1 VGRRFDPDRAHKIE
15 MTGNK
20 AFPNPILSLRQI
32 FSFNAPQHLLP
43 FGVLLSRGVKTLA
56 HRKREIKVSLRKK
69 AQAPATVA
77 AWSVSDLSALYTQ
90 NRSSLIAQARRI
102 LRSDADA
109 AEVVQDAF
117 LKFILAAP
125 ELDTADRA
133 MAYLRTTVNNL
144 CLNVI
149 RATGSRPNLVAID
162 SDATQERLSE
172 IAAENH
178 IPMDATLAAAE
189 DASIIREAL
198 SRLSKTQRTALV
210 MWEVEGRTTKEIATA
225 IGTSEKNVRHVVQ
238 RARAS
243 FIRVLTE
250 WVVDEKT
257 GATALDSISGTY
269 KKAAELAKKSSKVAL
284 SLLIVMVAFLGF
296 NSVTGSEF
304 NNGSLVSTFTQEA
317 PASVQSSPSSLP
329 DTNIDLSNQ
338 KFIEDNS
345 AINFRTSKSLFAGL
359 SKDGLPTGFTVSDT
373 TGNVGSLFV
382 SSQSTITNP
391 DGYVLV
397 SYAQSLGESTLN
409 ALFSQTI
416 TVDGAGTSYFA
427 SPSVTVAGSW
437 FPLTQTGSASAIT
450 RLSNGN
456 YLLTATIYIDSTVDS
471 ALFVAATGGLDV
483 DAIPNEIT
491 TRIILNS
498 SKSSILAQAINIG
511 AKGVK

>member
-1 VGRRFDPDRAHKIE
+1 MP
-15 MTGNK
+15 
-20 AFPNPILSLRQI
+20 
-32 FSFNAPQHLLP
+32 P
-43 FGVLLSRGVKTLA
+43 FGVLLSRGQDVVSLKA
-56 HRKREIKVSLRKK
+56 GNQVSLRDK
-69 AQAPATVA
+69 AQAPASVA
-77 AWSVSDLSALYTQ
+77 AWSVSDLSALYAE

-133 MAYLRTTVNNL
+133 LAYLRTSVNNL

-149 RATGSRPNLVAID
+149 RATGSRPNLVAIYTD
-162 SDATQERLSE
+162 TTQERLSE
-172 IAAENH
+172 IAIENH

-198 SRLSKTQRTALV
+198 SRLSPSQRTALV
-210 MWEVEGRTTKEIATA
+210 MWEVEGRTTKEIAA
-225 IGTSEKNVRHVVQ
+225 VIGTSERNVRHVVQ

-243 FIRVLTE
+243 FVRVLAE

-257 GATALDSISGTY
+257 GATALDALSGTY

-284 SLLIVMVAFLGF
+284 SLLIVLVAFLGF

-304 NNGSLVSTFTQEA
+304 NTPIIIATAKQEVPSTVNSEA
-317 PASVQSSPSSLP
+317 NSNSSQSSTEENPSA
-329 DTNIDLSNQ
+329 Q
-338 KFIEDNS
+338 KLIQDNS
-345 AINFRTSKSLFAGL
+345 TLNFRASKSLFAGL
-359 SKDGLPTGFTVSDT
+359 SKDGLPTGFTVSDSA
-373 TGNVGSLFV
+373 GDVGSLFV
-382 SSQSTITNP
+382 SSQATIINP

-397 SYAQSLGESTLN
+397 SYAQSQGDLTIN
-409 ALFSQTI
+409 ALISQTI
-416 TVDGAGTSYFA
+416 TVDGSGTSYFA
-427 SPSVTVAGSW
+427 SPSVTIAGSW
-437 FPLTQTGSASAIT
+437 FPLTQSGAASTIT

-456 YLLTATIYIDSTVDS
+456 YLLVSTVYIDSTVDS
-471 ALFVAATGGLDV
+471 ALFVASQGGLNV

-491 TRIILNS
+491 TRIILDAR
-498 SKSSILAQAINIG
+498 KSSILAQAINIG

>member
-1 VGRRFDPDRAHKIE
+1 
-15 MTGNK
+15 M
-20 AFPNPILSLRQI
+20 
-32 FSFNAPQHLLP
+32 
-43 FGVLLSRGVKTLA
+43 
-56 HRKREIKVSLRKK
+56 SLRKK

-90 NRSSLIAQARRI
+90 NRSSLISQARRI

-149 RATGSRPNLVAID
+149 RATGSRPNLVALD
-162 SDATQERLSE
+162 SDTSQERLAE
-172 IAAENH
+172 IATENH

-198 SRLSKTQRTALV
+198 SRLSETQRTALV
-210 MWEVEGRTTKEIATA
+210 MWEVEGRTTKEIANA

-257 GATALDSISGTY
+257 GSTALDVLSGTY

-304 NNGSLVSTFTQEA
+304 NTPTITATSKQEVPSTVSSET
-317 PASVQSSPSSLP
+317 SNDSSQTEPEK
-329 DTNIDLSNQ
+329 NLSEQ
-338 KFIEDNS
+338 KLFQDNS
-345 AINFRTSKSLFAGL
+345 DINFRASKSLFAGL
-359 SKDGLPTGFTVSDT
+359 SKDGLPIGFTISDSA
-373 TGNVGSLFV
+373 GELGSIGL
-382 SSQSTITNP
+382 STQSTITNP

-397 SYAQSLGESTLN
+397 SYLQSYGDNVINLLM
-409 ALFSQTI
+409 SQSV
-416 TVDGAGTSYFA
+416 TVDGSGTSYYA
-427 SPSVTVAGSW
+427 SPSITVAGSW
-437 FPLTQTGSASAIT
+437 FPLTQTNTSSVIT
-450 RLSNGN
+450 RLANGN
-456 YLLTATIYIDSTVDS
+456 YLLTATLYIDTTID
-471 ALFVAATGGLDV
+471 LPMFVPVSGGLDV
-483 DAIPNEIT
+483 DSIPNQIT

-498 SKSSILAQAINIG
+498 SKSSVLAQAINIG
-511 AKGVK
+511 AKGIK

>member
-1 VGRRFDPDRAHKIE
+1 
-15 MTGNK
+15 M
-20 AFPNPILSLRQI
+20 
-32 FSFNAPQHLLP
+32 
-43 FGVLLSRGVKTLA
+43 
-56 HRKREIKVSLRKK
+56 SLRKK

-90 NRSSLIAQARRI
+90 NRSSLISQARRI

-133 MAYLRTTVNNL
+133 MAYVRTTVNNL

-149 RATGSRPNLVAID
+149 RATGARPNLVALD
-162 SDATQERLSE
+162 SDTSQERLSE

-198 SRLSKTQRTALV
+198 SRLSETQRTALV
-210 MWEVEGRTTKEIATA
+210 MWEVEGRTTKEIAQA

-238 RARAS
+238 RARTS
-243 FIRVLTE
+243 FIRVLNE

-257 GATALDSISGTY
+257 GSTALDTLSGTY

-304 NNGSLVSTFTQEA
+304 NTPTITATTKQELPSTVNSETIDNSPQSLTEE
-317 PASVQSSPSSLP
+317 
-329 DTNIDLSNQ
+329 ILSAQ
-338 KFIEDNS
+338 KIIQDNS
-345 AINFRTSKSLFAGL
+345 AVNFRTSKSLFAGL
-359 SKDGLPTGFTVSDT
+359 SKDGLPTGFTVSDSA
-373 TGNVGSLFV
+373 GEVGSIGL
-382 SSQSTITNP
+382 STQSTITNP

-397 SYAQSLGESTLN
+397 SYLQAFGGNVVNLLMSQSV
-409 ALFSQTI
+409 
-416 TVDGAGTSYFA
+416 TVDGSGTSYVA
-427 SPSVTVAGSW
+427 SPSITVAGSW
-437 FPLTQTGSASAIT
+437 FPLTQSGSASAIT

-456 YLLTATIYIDSTVDS
+456 YLLTATLYIDSTVDS
-471 ALFVAATGGLDV
+471 PLFVPATGGLDV
-483 DAIPNEIT
+483 DAIPNEIS

-498 SKSSILAQAINIG
+498 SKSSILAQAINIS
-511 AKGVK
+511 AKGVQ

>member
-1 VGRRFDPDRAHKIE
+1 
-15 MTGNK
+15 M
-20 AFPNPILSLRQI
+20 
-32 FSFNAPQHLLP
+32 
-43 FGVLLSRGVKTLA
+43 
-56 HRKREIKVSLRKK
+56 SLRKK
-69 AQAPATVA
+69 AQAPANVA

-178 IPMDATLAAAE
+178 IPMDETLAAAE

-198 SRLSKTQRTALV
+198 SRLSETQRTALV

-257 GATALDSISGTY
+257 GSTALDALSGTY
-269 KKAAELAKKSSKVAL
+269 KKAAELAQKSSKVAL

-304 NNGSLVSTFTQEA
+304 NTPTVIASAKQEA
-317 PASVQSSPSSLP
+317 PSKVDSEANGDSSQSV
-329 DTNIDLSNQ
+329 TEEELSTQ
-338 KFIEDNS
+338 KLIQDNS
-345 AINFRTSKSLFAGL
+345 AINFRTSNSLFAGL
-359 SKDGLPTGFTVSDT
+359 SKDGLPIGFTLSDSA
-373 TGNVGSLFV
+373 GDVGLVGLST
-382 SSQSTITNP
+382 QSTITNP

-397 SYAQSLGESTLN
+397 SYLQAYGDSVLNLLMSQSV
-409 ALFSQTI
+409 
-416 TVDGAGTSYFA
+416 TVDGSGTSYYA
-427 SPSVTVAGSW
+427 SPSITVAGSW
-437 FPLTQTGSASAIT
+437 FPLTQAGSASAIT

-456 YLLTATIYIDSTVDS
+456 YLLTATLYIDSTIDS
-471 ALFVAATGGLDV
+471 PLFVPATGGLDV

-511 AKGVK
+511 ARGAK

>member
-1 VGRRFDPDRAHKIE
+1 MSAKGKFVFSPLRA
-15 MTGNK
+15 
-20 AFPNPILSLRQI
+20 
-32 FSFNAPQHLLP
+32 QHWQP
-43 FGVLLSRGVKTLA
+43 FGVLHSRGVKTLA

-172 IAAENH
+172 ISAENH

-198 SRLSKTQRTALV
+198 SRLSETQRTALV
-210 MWEVEGRTTKEIATA
+210 MWEVEGRTTKEIAQA

-243 FIRVLTE
+243 FIRVLSE
-250 WVVDEKT
+250 WVVDEKS
-257 GATALDSISGTY
+257 GSTALDALSGTY
-269 KKAAELAKKSSKVAL
+269 RKAAELAKKSSKVAL
-284 SLLIVMVAFLGF
+284 SLLIVMVSFLGF
-296 NSVTGSEF
+296 NSVTGSEI
-304 NNGSLVSTFTQEA
+304 NPTNVITSITQEA
-317 PASVQSSPSSLP
+317 PAPDNSVGPTTQSPLKISENLA
-329 DTNIDLSNQ
+329 NQ
-338 KFIEDNS
+338 KLIEENS
-345 AINFRTSKSLFAGL
+345 TMDFRVSKSLFAGL
-359 SKDGLPTGFTVSDT
+359 SKDGVPTSFTVSDASGA
-373 TGNVGSLFV
+373 TGPISL
-382 SSQSTITNP
+382 SGQATIINP

-397 SYAQSLGESTLN
+397 SYLQAYGDNVVNLLMSQSV
-409 ALFSQTI
+409 
-416 TVDGAGTSYFA
+416 TVDGSGTSYFA
-427 SPSVTVAGSW
+427 SPSITVAGSW
-437 FPLTQTGSASAIT
+437 FPLTQTGSASSIS

-456 YLLTATIYIDSTVDS
+456 YLLTATLYIDSTVDS

-483 DAIPNEIT
+483 GAIPNEIT

-511 AKGVK
+511 AKGVM

>member
-1 VGRRFDPDRAHKIE
+1 
-15 MTGNK
+15 
-20 AFPNPILSLRQI
+20 
-32 FSFNAPQHLLP
+32 
-43 FGVLLSRGVKTLA
+43 LA
-56 HRKREIKVSLRKK
+56 HRKREIKVSLRKTF
-69 AQAPATVA
+69 QAPATVA

-162 SDATQERLSE
+162 SDVTQERLAE

-178 IPMDATLAAAE
+178 IPLDATLAAAE

-198 SRLSKTQRTALV
+198 SRLSETQRTALV
-210 MWEVEGRTTKEIATA
+210 MWEVEGRTTKEIAKA

-238 RARAS
+238 RARTS
-243 FIRVLTE
+243 LVRVLTE

-257 GATALDSISGTY
+257 GSTALDALSGTY
-269 KKAAELAKKSSKVAL
+269 KKAAKIAKKSSKVAL

-304 NNGSLVSTFTQEA
+304 NTPTITAATKQEL
-317 PASVQSSPSSLP
+317 PSPVNSEVNNNSSPSL
-329 DTNIDLSNQ
+329 IEEILSTPKIIQ
-338 KFIEDNS
+338 DNS
-345 AINFRTSKSLFAGL
+345 AISFRTAKSLFAGL
-359 SKDGLPTGFTVSDT
+359 SRDGLPTGFTVSDSI
-373 TGNVGSLFV
+373 GNIGSFGL
-382 SSQSTITNP
+382 SNQSTIINP

-397 SYAQSLGESTLN
+397 SYLQAYGDDAVNLLMSQSV
-409 ALFSQTI
+409 
-416 TVDGAGTSYFA
+416 TVDGSGTSYYA
-427 SPSVTVAGSW
+427 SPSITVAGSW
-437 FPLTQTGSASAIT
+437 FPLTQTGSASTIT
-450 RLSNGN
+450 RLANGN
-456 YLLTATIYIDSTVDS
+456 YLLTATLYIDSTVDS

-483 DAIPNEIT
+483 DAIPNEIS

-498 SKSSILAQAINIG
+498 SKSSILAQAVNIS

>member
-1 VGRRFDPDRAHKIE
+1 
-15 MTGNK
+15 
-20 AFPNPILSLRQI
+20 
-32 FSFNAPQHLLP
+32 
-43 FGVLLSRGVKTLA
+43 
-56 HRKREIKVSLRKK
+56 VSLLKK
-69 AQAPATVA
+69 APAPATVA

-178 IPMDATLAAAE
+178 IPMDSTLAAAE
-189 DASIIREAL
+189 DASLIREAL
-198 SRLSKTQRTALV
+198 SRLSETQRTALV
-210 MWEVEGRTTKEIATA
+210 MWEVEGRTTKEIAAA

-257 GATALDSISGTY
+257 GSTALDALSGTY

-304 NNGSLVSTFTQEA
+304 NTPNLITNSAQQELATDEQTTRAFPAPLSGEVVVEKKKSLT
-317 PASVQSSPSSLP
+317 
-329 DTNIDLSNQ
+329 
-338 KFIEDNS
+338 DNS
-345 AINFRTSKSLFAGL
+345 MINTRSFKSLFAGL
-359 SKDGLPTGFTVSDT
+359 SDDGLPIGFTVSDR
-373 TGNVGSLFV
+373 TGTVGSLLLTAP
-382 SSQSTITNP
+382 SNIPSP
-391 DGYVLV
+391 DGYSIV
-397 SYAQSLGESTLN
+397 SYAQSQGQDSINILL
-409 ALFSQTI
+409 SQTI
-416 TVDGAGTSYFA
+416 TVDGAGTSYAA
-427 SPSVTVAGSW
+427 SASISIAGNW
-437 FPLTQTGSASAIT
+437 YPLTLTETSFNTQ
-450 RLSNGN
+450 RLANGN
-456 YLLTATIYIDSTVDS
+456 YLLIASLLVNSTVESEVFMDT
-471 ALFVAATGGLDV
+471 AGGKDV
-483 DAIPNEIT
+483 DVIPNEIV
-491 TRIILNS
+491 TRIIMDS
-498 SKSSILAQAINIG
+498 SKSQILAQAINIS
-511 AKGVK
+511 ASGVK

>member
-1 VGRRFDPDRAHKIE
+1 
-15 MTGNK
+15 M
-20 AFPNPILSLRQI
+20 
-32 FSFNAPQHLLP
+32 APELQQHLPP

-125 ELDTADRA
+125 DLDTADRA

-149 RATGSRPNLVAID
+149 RATGSRPNLVALD
-162 SDATQERLSE
+162 SDTSQERLAQ

-198 SRLSKTQRTALV
+198 SRLSETQRTALV
-210 MWEVEGRTTKEIATA
+210 MWEVEGRTTKEIAQA
-225 IGTSEKNVRHVVQ
+225 IGTSEKNVRHVIQ

-250 WVVDEKT
+250 WVVDEKSGT
-257 GATALDSISGTY
+257 TALDSISGTY

-304 NNGSLVSTFTQEA
+304 NTPTII
-317 PASVQSSPSSLP
+317 ASVKQEVPSMANSEANSNLPQPSTEESL
-329 DTNIDLSNQ
+329 SAQ
-338 KFIEDNS
+338 KIIQDNS
-345 AINFRTSKSLFAGL
+345 AINFRTSNSLFAGL
-359 SKDGLPTGFTVSDT
+359 SKDGLPTGFSVSDS
-373 TGNVGSLFV
+373 TGEVGSIGL
-382 SSQSTITNP
+382 STQSTITNP
-391 DGYVLV
+391 DGYILV
-397 SYAQSLGESTLN
+397 SYLQSYGDDVVNLLM
-409 ALFSQTI
+409 SQSV
-416 TVDGAGTSYFA
+416 TVDGSGTSYYA
-427 SPSVTVAGSW
+427 SPSITIAGSW
-437 FPLTQTGSASAIT
+437 FPLTQTGSASTIS

-456 YLLTATIYIDSTVDS
+456 YLLTATLYIDSTIDS
-471 ALFVAATGGLDV
+471 PLFVPVTGGLDV

-498 SKSSILAQAINIG
+498 SKSSMLAQAINIS

>member
-1 VGRRFDPDRAHKIE
+1 
-15 MTGNK
+15 M
-20 AFPNPILSLRQI
+20 
-32 FSFNAPQHLLP
+32 
-43 FGVLLSRGVKTLA
+43 
-56 HRKREIKVSLRKK
+56 SLRKK

-149 RATGSRPNLVAID
+149 RATGSRPNLVALD
-162 SDATQERLSE
+162 SDTSQERLSE

-198 SRLSKTQRTALV
+198 SRLSETQRTALV

-243 FIRVLTE
+243 FVRILTE

-257 GATALDSISGTY
+257 GSTALDAVAGTY

-304 NNGSLVSTFTQEA
+304 NTANVITNLIQEA
-317 PASVQSSPSSLP
+317 PAPDNSDALTTPSPSSTSESLV
-329 DTNIDLSNQ
+329 NQ
-338 KFIEDNS
+338 KLVEENS
-345 AINFRTSKSLFAGL
+345 AINFRASKSLFAGL
-359 SKDGLPTGFTVSDT
+359 SKDGLPTGFTVSDSA
-373 TGNVGSLFV
+373 GEVGSVGV
-382 SSQSTITNP
+382 STQSTITNP
-391 DGYVLV
+391 DGYILV
-397 SYAQSLGESTLN
+397 SYLQTYGDNVVNLLMSQSV
-409 ALFSQTI
+409 
-416 TVDGAGTSYFA
+416 TVDGSGTSYYA
-427 SPSVTVAGSW
+427 SPSITVAGSW
-437 FPLTQTGSASAIT
+437 FPLTQAGSSSVIS

-456 YLLTATIYIDSTVDS
+456 YLLTATLYIDSTIDS
-471 ALFVAATGGLDV
+471 PLFVAATSGLDV

-491 TRIILNS
+491 TRIILDS
-498 SKSSILAQAINIG
+498 SKNSILAQAVNIG

>member
-1 VGRRFDPDRAHKIE
+1 
-15 MTGNK
+15 
-20 AFPNPILSLRQI
+20 
-32 FSFNAPQHLLP
+32 
-43 FGVLLSRGVKTLA
+43 
-56 HRKREIKVSLRKK
+56 VSLRKK

-90 NRSSLIAQARRI
+90 NRSSLVAQARRI

-162 SDATQERLSE
+162 SDTSQERLAG
-172 IAAENH
+172 IAFENH

-198 SRLSKTQRTALV
+198 SRLSEAQRTALV
-210 MWEVEGRTTKEIATA
+210 MWEIEGRTTKEIAKA

-250 WVVDEKT
+250 WIVDEKT
-257 GATALDSISGTY
+257 GSTALDALSGTY
-269 KKAAELAKKSSKVAL
+269 KKASEIAKKSSKAAL

-304 NNGSLVSTFTQEA
+304 STPSITTTTKQELPPLVNSESNENSSQPATDEELLTQK
-317 PASVQSSPSSLP
+317 SIQDITMV
-329 DTNIDLSNQ
+329 
-338 KFIEDNS
+338 
-345 AINFRTSKSLFAGL
+345 NFRASKSLFAGL
-359 SKDGLPTGFTVSDT
+359 SKDGLPMGFTVSDS
-373 TGNVGSLFV
+373 VGEVGLFGL
-382 SSQSTITNP
+382 SSQSSIVNP

-397 SYAQSLGESTLN
+397 SYLQTYGDTVVNLLMSQS
-409 ALFSQTI
+409 I
-416 TVDGAGTSYFA
+416 TVDSSGTSYYA
-427 SPSVTVAGSW
+427 SPSITVAGAW
-437 FPLTQTGSASAIT
+437 FPLTQIGSGSTIT

-456 YLLTATIYIDSTVDS
+456 YLLTATLYIDSTIDS
-471 ALFVAATGGLDV
+471 PLFVATTGGLDV
-483 DAIPNEIT
+483 DVIPNEIT
-491 TRIILNS
+491 TRIILDS
-498 SKSSILAQAINIG
+498 SKSSILAQAVNIS

>member
-1 VGRRFDPDRAHKIE
+1 
-15 MTGNK
+15 M
-20 AFPNPILSLRQI
+20 
-32 FSFNAPQHLLP
+32 
-43 FGVLLSRGVKTLA
+43 
-56 HRKREIKVSLRKK
+56 SLRKK

-102 LRSDADA
+102 LRNDADA

-178 IPMDATLAAAE
+178 IPMDSTLAAAE
-189 DASIIREAL
+189 DASLIREAL
-198 SRLSKTQRTALV
+198 SRLSETQRTALV
-210 MWEVEGRTTKEIATA
+210 MWEIEGRTTKEIAQA

-250 WVVDEKT
+250 WVIDEKT
-257 GATALDSISGTY
+257 GSTALEALSGTY
-269 KKAAELAKKSSKVAL
+269 KKVAELAKKSSKVAL

-296 NSVTGSEF
+296 NSITGSELNTLKIIASIEQEVPAQIDSESQ
-304 NNGSLVSTFTQEA
+304 NNSA
-317 PASVQSSPSSLP
+317 QS
-329 DTNIDLSNQ
+329 IIEEDLSTQ
-338 KFIEDNS
+338 RLVQDNS
-345 AINFRTSKSLFAGL
+345 AISFRASKSLFAGL
-359 SKDGLPTGFTVSDT
+359 SKDGLPTGFTVSDS
-373 TGNVGSLFV
+373 VGEI
-382 SSQSTITNP
+382 SSFGLSIPSTITNP
-391 DGYVLV
+391 DGYVLI
-397 SYAQSLGESTLN
+397 SYLQSYGEEVINL
-409 ALFSQTI
+409 LMSQSI
-416 TVDGAGTSYFA
+416 TVDGSGTSYFA
-427 SPSVTVAGSW
+427 SPSITVAGSW
-437 FPLTQTGSASAIT
+437 FPLTQTGSASTTT

-456 YLLTATIYIDSTVDS
+456 YLLTATLYIDSTVDS
-471 ALFVAATGGLDV
+471 ALFVPATGGLDA

-491 TRIILNS
+491 TRIILDS
-498 SKSSILAQAINIG
+498 SKSSILAQAINIS

>member
-1 VGRRFDPDRAHKIE
+1 
-15 MTGNK
+15 
-20 AFPNPILSLRQI
+20 
-32 FSFNAPQHLLP
+32 
-43 FGVLLSRGVKTLA
+43 
-56 HRKREIKVSLRKK
+56 VSLRKK

-198 SRLSKTQRTALV
+198 SRLSETQRTALV

-304 NNGSLVSTFTQEA
+304 NNSSVVSTLTQDA
-317 PASVQSSPSSLP
+317 PASTQSSTATPAE
-329 DTNIDLSNQ
+329 TNSDISNQ
-338 KFIEDNS
+338 KIIEDNS
-345 AINFRTSKSLFAGL
+345 EINFRTSKSLFAGL
-359 SKDGLPTGFTVSDT
+359 SKDGIPTGFTVSDS
-373 TGNVGSLFV
+373 TGNVGSLSV
-382 SSQSTITNP
+382 SYQSAIVNP
-391 DGYVLV
+391 DGYVMV

-409 ALFSQTI
+409 ALIAQTI

-437 FPLTQTGSASAIT
+437 FPLTQTGSASTIT

>member
-1 VGRRFDPDRAHKIE
+1 
-15 MTGNK
+15 M
-20 AFPNPILSLRQI
+20 
-32 FSFNAPQHLLP
+32 
-43 FGVLLSRGVKTLA
+43 
-56 HRKREIKVSLRKK
+56 SLRKK

-198 SRLSKTQRTALV
+198 SRLSETQRTALV
-210 MWEVEGRTTKEIATA
+210 MWEVEGRTTKEIAAA

-257 GATALDSISGTY
+257 GSTALDALSGTY

-284 SLLIVMVAFLGF
+284 SLLIVLVAFLGF
-296 NSVTGSEF
+296 NSVTGTEF
-304 NNGSLVSTFTQEA
+304 NTGTAVSNFTQEA
-317 PASVQSSPSSLP
+317 PTTTQIAPVTPAPS
-329 DTNIDLSNQ
+329 TTEEDLSNQ
-338 KFIEDNS
+338 KIVEDNA
-345 AINFRTSKSLFAGL
+345 AISFRTSKSLFAGL
-359 SKDGLPTGFTVSDT
+359 SKDGLPSGFTVSDAA
-373 TGNVGSLFV
+373 GNVGSLSV

-397 SYAQSLGESTLN
+397 SYAQSQGNDETLN
-409 ALFSQTI
+409 FLISQTI
-416 TVDGAGTSYFA
+416 TVDGSGTSYYG

-437 FPLTQTGSASAIT
+437 FPLTQTGSASTIS

-456 YLLTATIYIDSTVDS
+456 YLLTDTIYIDSTVDS

-483 DAIPNEIT
+483 DVIPNEVT

-498 SKSSILAQAINIG
+498 SKSTILAQAINIG

>member
-1 VGRRFDPDRAHKIE
+1 
-15 MTGNK
+15 
-20 AFPNPILSLRQI
+20 
-32 FSFNAPQHLLP
+32 
-43 FGVLLSRGVKTLA
+43 
-56 HRKREIKVSLRKK
+56 
-69 AQAPATVA
+69 
-77 AWSVSDLSALYTQ
+77 
-90 NRSSLIAQARRI
+90 
-102 LRSDADA
+102 
-109 AEVVQDAF
+109 
-117 LKFILAAP
+117 
-125 ELDTADRA
+125 

-162 SDATQERLSE
+162 SDTSQERLAE
-172 IAAENH
+172 IAAKNH

-198 SRLSKTQRTALV
+198 SRLSETQRTALV

-257 GATALDSISGTY
+257 GSTALDALSGTY
-269 KKAAELAKKSSKVAL
+269 KKAADLAKKSSKAAL
-284 SLLIVMVAFLGF
+284 SLLIVTVAFLGF
-296 NSVTGSEF
+296 NSVTGSEL
-304 NNGSLVSTFTQEA
+304 NTGSVISSITQEA
-317 PASVQSSPSSLP
+317 PITEEIAPKTPSTDES
-329 DTNIDLSNQ
+329 DVAASNQ
-338 KFIEDNS
+338 KLVDENS
-345 AINFRTSKSLFAGL
+345 AINFRTVNSLFAGL
-359 SKDGLPTGFTVSDT
+359 SKDGLPTGFTLSDSA
-373 TGNVGSLFV
+373 GDV
-382 SSQSTITNP
+382 SSLSLTSESKISNP

-397 SYAQSLGESTLN
+397 SYAQSQGDSAIN
-409 ALFSQTI
+409 ALIAQTI
-416 TVDGAGTSYFA
+416 TVDGSGTSYFA

-437 FPLTQTGSASAIT
+437 FPLTQTGSASTTT

-498 SKSSILAQAINIG
+498 SKSSILAQAINID

>member
-1 VGRRFDPDRAHKIE
+1 
-15 MTGNK
+15 M
-20 AFPNPILSLRQI
+20 SLR
-32 FSFNAPQHLLP
+32 
-43 FGVLLSRGVKTLA
+43 
-56 HRKREIKVSLRKK
+56 EK

-149 RATGSRPNLVAID
+149 RATGSRPNLVALD
-162 SDATQERLSE
+162 SDSSQERLSE

-198 SRLSKTQRTALV
+198 SRLSETQRTALV
-210 MWEVEGRTTKEIATA
+210 MWEVEGRTTKEIAQT

-243 FIRVLTE
+243 FIRILTE

-257 GATALDSISGTY
+257 GSTALEALSGTY

-304 NNGSLVSTFTQEA
+304 NSPTIIASAQQEVPSTVSSETNNNSSQSAAEENLSTQKIT
-317 PASVQSSPSSLP
+317 Q
-329 DTNIDLSNQ
+329 
-338 KFIEDNS
+338 DNLTV
-345 AINFRTSKSLFAGL
+345 NFRTSNSLFAGL
-359 SKDGLPTGFTVSDT
+359 SKDGLPAGFTVSDLA
-373 TGNVGSLFV
+373 GDVGSVGL
-382 SSQSTITNP
+382 SSQSIIKNP

-397 SYAQSLGESTLN
+397 SYLQAYGDNAVNLLMSQSV
-409 ALFSQTI
+409 TI
-416 TVDGAGTSYFA
+416 DGAGTSYYA
-427 SPSVTVAGSW
+427 SPSITVAGSW
-437 FPLTQTGSASAIT
+437 FPLTQAGSASTIS
-450 RLSNGN
+450 RLPNGN
-456 YLLTATIYIDSTVDS
+456 YLLTATLYIDSTVDS

-491 TRIILNS
+491 TRIILDS
-498 SKSSILAQAINIG
+498 SKGTILAQAINIG
-511 AKGVK
+511 ARGVK

>member
-1 VGRRFDPDRAHKIE
+1 
-15 MTGNK
+15 
-20 AFPNPILSLRQI
+20 
-32 FSFNAPQHLLP
+32 
-43 FGVLLSRGVKTLA
+43 
-56 HRKREIKVSLRKK
+56 VSLRKK
-69 AQAPATVA
+69 SQAPASVA

-198 SRLSKTQRTALV
+198 SRLSETQRTALV
-210 MWEVEGRTTKEIATA
+210 MWEVEGRTTKEIAKA
-225 IGTSEKNVRHVVQ
+225 IGTSENNVRHIVQ

-250 WVVDEKT
+250 WVVDEKS
-257 GATALDSISGTY
+257 GATALDSLAGTY

-284 SLLIVMVAFLGF
+284 SLLIMMVAFLGF
-296 NSVTGSEF
+296 NSVTGSEIIP
-304 NNGSLVSTFTQEA
+304 NSVISTLTQDA
-317 PASVQSSPSSLP
+317 PNTTSDESSDQPAEP
-329 DTNIDLSNQ
+329 ATEVDLLNQ
-338 KFIEDNS
+338 KVIEDNA
-345 AINFRTSKSLFAGL
+345 AISFRASKSLFAGL
-359 SKDGLPTGFTVSDT
+359 SKDGLPTSFTVSDA
-373 TGNVGSLFV
+373 TGATGSIGL
-382 SSQSTITNP
+382 SGQATITNP

-397 SYAQSLGESTLN
+397 SYLQSYGDNVINLLM
-409 ALFSQTI
+409 SQSV
-416 TVDGAGTSYFA
+416 TVDGSGTSYFA
-427 SPSVTVAGSW
+427 SPSITVAGSW
-437 FPLTQTGSASAIT
+437 FPLTQTGSASVIT

-456 YLLTATIYIDSTVDS
+456 YLLTATLYIDSTVDS

-483 DAIPNEIT
+483 DAIPNEIS

>member
-1 VGRRFDPDRAHKIE
+1 
-15 MTGNK
+15 M
-20 AFPNPILSLRQI
+20 
-32 FSFNAPQHLLP
+32 
-43 FGVLLSRGVKTLA
+43 
-56 HRKREIKVSLRKK
+56 SLRKK

-172 IAAENH
+172 LAAENH

-198 SRLSKTQRTALV
+198 SRLSETQRTALV
-210 MWEVEGRTTKEIATA
+210 MWEVEGRTTKEIAQA
-225 IGTSEKNVRHVVQ
+225 IGTSENNVRHVVQ

-243 FIRVLTE
+243 FIRVLSE

-269 KKAAELAKKSSKVAL
+269 KKVAELAKKSSQVAL

-304 NNGSLVSTFTQEA
+304 NTPIVTATVKQEVPSTVDSQA
-317 PASVQSSPSSLP
+317 NSNSSQSVREE
-329 DTNIDLSNQ
+329 NLSAQ
-338 KFIEDNS
+338 KLIQDNS
-345 AINFRTSKSLFAGL
+345 TINFRTSKSSFAGL
-359 SKDGLPTGFTVSDT
+359 SKDGLPTGFTVSDKA
-373 TGNVGSLFV
+373 GEVGSIGL
-382 SSQSTITNP
+382 SAQSTISNP

-397 SYAQSLGESTLN
+397 SYLQSFGVEVINLLM
-409 ALFSQTI
+409 SQSITI
-416 TVDGAGTSYFA
+416 DGSGTSYYA
-427 SPSVTVAGSW
+427 NPSIAVAGFW
-437 FPLTQTGSASAIT
+437 FPLTQSGSASAMT

-456 YLLTATIYIDSTVDS
+456 YLLTATLYIDSTIDS
-471 ALFVAATGGLDV
+471 PLFVPVTGGLDV

-498 SKSSILAQAINIG
+498 SKSTILAQAINIS

>member
-1 VGRRFDPDRAHKIE
+1 MAR
-15 MTGNK
+15 
-20 AFPNPILSLRQI
+20 
-32 FSFNAPQHLLP
+32 
-43 FGVLLSRGVKTLA
+43 
-56 HRKREIKVSLRKK
+56 RKREIKVPLLKK
-69 AQAPATVA
+69 TQAPATVA

-102 LRSDADA
+102 LRSDSDA

-144 CLNVI
+144 CLNII

-162 SDATQERLSE
+162 SDATQKRLSE

-189 DASIIREAL
+189 DASLIREAL
-198 SRLSKTQRTALV
+198 SRLSQTQRTALV
-210 MWEVEGRTTKEIATA
+210 MWEVEGRSTKEIAKA
-225 IGTSEKNVRHVVQ
+225 IGTSEKNVRHVIQ

-243 FIRVLTE
+243 FVRVLSE
-250 WVVDEKT
+250 RVVDEKT
-257 GATALDSISGTY
+257 GATALDALAGTY

-304 NNGSLVSTFTQEA
+304 NTANVITSLTQEA
-317 PASVQSSPSSLP
+317 PATDNSDASTTPLLSST
-329 DTNIDLSNQ
+329 DEDLANQ
-338 KFIEDNS
+338 KLIEENS
-345 AINFRTSKSLFAGL
+345 AINFRASKSLFAGL
-359 SKDGLPTGFTVSDT
+359 SKEGLPTDFSISDSTGEVVSF
-373 TGNVGSLFV
+373 SLFT
-382 SSQSTITNP
+382 QPTIINP
-391 DGYVLV
+391 DGYVLS
-397 SYAQSLGESTLN
+397 SYLMSSGNNVLNLLMSQSV
-409 ALFSQTI
+409 
-416 TVDGAGTSYFA
+416 TVDNSGTLYNA
-427 SPSVTVAGSW
+427 TPSITVAGSW
-437 FPLTQTGSASAIT
+437 FPLTQTGSASVIT

-456 YLLTATIYIDSTVDS
+456 YLLTATLYIDSTIDS
-471 ALFVAATGGLDV
+471 ALFVASDGGLDV

-491 TRIILNS
+491 TRIILDS
-498 SKSSILAQAINIG
+498 SKISILAQAINIG

>member
-1 VGRRFDPDRAHKIE
+1 
-15 MTGNK
+15 
-20 AFPNPILSLRQI
+20 
-32 FSFNAPQHLLP
+32 
-43 FGVLLSRGVKTLA
+43 
-56 HRKREIKVSLRKK
+56 VSLRKK

-133 MAYLRTTVNNL
+133 IAYLRTTVNNL

-172 IAAENH
+172 LAAENH

-198 SRLSKTQRTALV
+198 SRLSETQRTALV

-257 GATALDSISGTY
+257 GTTALDSISGTY
-269 KKAAELAKKSSKVAL
+269 KKAAELAKKSSRVAL

-304 NNGSLVSTFTQEA
+304 NNGSIVSTLTQEV
-317 PASVQSSPSSLP
+317 PISTQSSTPSSTP
-329 DTNIDLSNQ
+329 SPTETNLDLSNQ
-338 KFIEDNS
+338 KLIEDNS
-345 AINFRTSKSLFAGL
+345 TINFRTSKSLFAGL
-359 SKDGLPTGFTVSDT
+359 SKDGLPTGFTVSDAA
-373 TGNVGSLFV
+373 GNIGSLSV

-409 ALFSQTI
+409 ALISQTI

-437 FPLTQTGSASAIT
+437 FPLTQTGSASTIT

-456 YLLTATIYIDSTVDS
+456 YLLTSTIYIDSTVDS

-483 DAIPNEIT
+483 DAIPNEIS

-498 SKSSILAQAINIG
+498 SKSTILAQAINIG

>member
-1 VGRRFDPDRAHKIE
+1 
-15 MTGNK
+15 
-20 AFPNPILSLRQI
+20 
-32 FSFNAPQHLLP
+32 
-43 FGVLLSRGVKTLA
+43 
-56 HRKREIKVSLRKK
+56 VSLRKK

-162 SDATQERLSE
+162 SDASQERLAE
-172 IAAENH
+172 LAAQSH

-198 SRLSKTQRTALV
+198 SRLSETQRTALV
-210 MWEVEGRTTKEIATA
+210 MWEVEGRSTKEIAKA

-243 FIRVLTE
+243 FVRVLSE
-250 WVVDEKT
+250 WIVDEKS
-257 GATALDSISGTY
+257 GATALDALSTTY
-269 KKAAELAKKSSKVAL
+269 KKAAELAQKSSKVAL

-304 NNGSLVSTFTQEA
+304 NTPNVSSNFTQEA
-317 PASVQSSPSSLP
+317 PANSGDKEAKILPTPSTDEAVASSNKSV
-329 DTNIDLSNQ
+329 I
-338 KFIEDNS
+338 DNS
-345 AINFRTSKSLFAGL
+345 MINARALTSIFAGL
-359 SKDGLPTGFTVSDT
+359 SDDGIPTGFTVSDL
-373 TGNVGSLFV
+373 TGQVGPLLVTSP
-382 SSQSTITNP
+382 STILNP
-391 DGYVLV
+391 DGYDLV
-397 SYAQSLGESTLN
+397 SYAQSQGDESINIL
-409 ALFSQTI
+409 LSQTI
-416 TVDGAGTSYFA
+416 TVDGAGTSYIA
-427 SPSVTVAGSW
+427 SPSISIAGNW
-437 FPLTQTGSASAIT
+437 YPLTLNQTLFKSQ
-450 RLSNGN
+450 RLANGN
-456 YLLTATIYIDSTVDS
+456 YLLVATLSVNSTVETEVFIDTQ
-471 ALFVAATGGLDV
+471 AGKDV
-483 DAIPNEIT
+483 DMIPNEIT
-491 TRIILNS
+491 TRIIMDS
-498 SKSSILAQAINIG
+498 GKSQILAQAINIS
-511 AKGVK
+511 ASGVK

>member
-1 VGRRFDPDRAHKIE
+1 
-15 MTGNK
+15 M
-20 AFPNPILSLRQI
+20 
-32 FSFNAPQHLLP
+32 
-43 FGVLLSRGVKTLA
+43 
-56 HRKREIKVSLRKK
+56 SLRKK
-69 AQAPATVA
+69 AQAPTTVA

-125 ELDTADRA
+125 ELDSADRA

-149 RATGSRPNLVAID
+149 RATGSRPNLVALD
-162 SDATQERLSE
+162 SDTSQERLAE

-178 IPMDATLAAAE
+178 IPMDSTLAAAE

-198 SRLSKTQRTALV
+198 SRLSETQRTALV
-210 MWEVEGRTTKEIATA
+210 MWEVEGRTTKEIAKA
-225 IGTSEKNVRHVVQ
+225 IGTSEKNVRHVIK

-243 FIRVLTE
+243 FVRILSE
-250 WVVDEKT
+250 WVIDETT
-257 GATALDSISGTY
+257 GSTALDAVAGTY
-269 KKAAELAKKSSKVAL
+269 KKASDIAKKSSRVAL

-304 NNGSLVSTFTQEA
+304 NTANVITSLTQEA
-317 PASVQSSPSSLP
+317 PAPDNSDASTTPSPSSTDENLV
-329 DTNIDLSNQ
+329 NQ
-338 KFIEDNS
+338 KLIEDNS
-345 AINFRTSKSLFAGL
+345 AINFRASKSLFAGL
-359 SKDGLPTGFTVSDT
+359 SKDGLPTGLTVSDSA
-373 TGNVGSLFV
+373 GDVGAIGL

-397 SYAQSLGESTLN
+397 SYLQAYGENVINLLMSQSV
-409 ALFSQTI
+409 
-416 TVDGAGTSYFA
+416 TVDGSGTSYFA
-427 SPSVTVAGSW
+427 SPSITVAGSW
-437 FPLTQTGSASAIT
+437 FPLTQTGSASTIT

-456 YLLTATIYIDSTVDS
+456 YLLTATLYIDSTIES
-471 ALFVAATGGLDV
+471 PLFVAATGGLDV
-483 DAIPNEIT
+483 NAIPNEIT

-498 SKSSILAQAINIG
+498 SKSSILAQAININ

>member
-1 VGRRFDPDRAHKIE
+1 
-15 MTGNK
+15 
-20 AFPNPILSLRQI
+20 
-32 FSFNAPQHLLP
+32 
-43 FGVLLSRGVKTLA
+43 
-56 HRKREIKVSLRKK
+56 VSLRKK

-178 IPMDATLAAAE
+178 IPMDSTLAAAE

-198 SRLSKTQRTALV
+198 SRLSETQRTALV
-210 MWEVEGRTTKEIATA
+210 MWEVEGRTTKEIAVA
-225 IGTSEKNVRHVVQ
+225 IGTSEKNVRHIVQ

-250 WVVDEKT
+250 WVVDDKT

-269 KKAAELAKKSSKVAL
+269 KKAADLAKKSSKVAL

-304 NNGSLVSTFTQEA
+304 NAPSITASAKQEVPSTVN
-317 PASVQSSPSSLP
+317 S
-329 DTNIDLSNQ
+329 DTNNDSSQSATVENLLDQ
-338 KFIEDNS
+338 KIIRDDS

-359 SKDGLPTGFTVSDT
+359 SIDGLPTGFTVSDSA
-373 TGNVGSLFV
+373 GEVGSVGL

-397 SYAQSLGESTLN
+397 SYLQTYGGN
-409 ALFSQTI
+409 ALNLLMSQSV
-416 TVDGAGTSYFA
+416 TVDGSGTSYYA
-427 SPSVTVAGSW
+427 SPSITVAGSW
-437 FPLTQTGSASAIT
+437 FPLTQSGHASSIT

-456 YLLTATIYIDSTVDS
+456 YLLTATLYIDSTIDS
-471 ALFVAATGGLDV
+471 PLFVPVTGGLDV
-483 DAIPNEIT
+483 DAIPNEIS

>member
-1 VGRRFDPDRAHKIE
+1 
-15 MTGNK
+15 
-20 AFPNPILSLRQI
+20 
-32 FSFNAPQHLLP
+32 
-43 FGVLLSRGVKTLA
+43 
-56 HRKREIKVSLRKK
+56 VSLRKK

-198 SRLSKTQRTALV
+198 SRLSETQRTALV

-243 FIRVLTE
+243 FVRILAE
-250 WVVDEKT
+250 WVIDETT
-257 GATALDSISGTY
+257 GSTALDALSGTY

-304 NNGSLVSTFTQEA
+304 NTPTVIASAKQQEVPSTVNSETNND
-317 PASVQSSPSSLP
+317 SSQSA
-329 DTNIDLSNQ
+329 TVENLSDQ
-338 KFIEDNS
+338 KIIQDNS

-359 SKDGLPTGFTVSDT
+359 SIDGLPSGFTVSDSA
-373 TGNVGSLFV
+373 GEVGSIGL
-382 SSQSTITNP
+382 SSQSTIKNP

-397 SYAQSLGESTLN
+397 SYLQTYGDNVVNLLMSQSV
-409 ALFSQTI
+409 
-416 TVDGAGTSYFA
+416 TVDGSGTSYYA
-427 SPSVTVAGSW
+427 SPSISIAGSW
-437 FPLTQTGSASAIT
+437 FPLTQDGSAVTIT

>member
-1 VGRRFDPDRAHKIE
+1 
-15 MTGNK
+15 M
-20 AFPNPILSLRQI
+20 
-32 FSFNAPQHLLP
+32 
-43 FGVLLSRGVKTLA
+43 
-56 HRKREIKVSLRKK
+56 SLRKK
-69 AQAPATVA
+69 AQASATVA

-144 CLNVI
+144 CLNLI
-149 RATGSRPNLVAID
+149 RATGSRPNLVALD
-162 SDATQERLSE
+162 SDTSQERLAE
-172 IAAENH
+172 IATENH
-178 IPMDATLAAAE
+178 IPMDATLVAAE

-198 SRLSKTQRTALV
+198 SRLSETQRTALV

-225 IGTSEKNVRHVVQ
+225 IGTSENNVRHVVQ

-250 WVVDEKT
+250 WVVDEKS
-257 GATALDSISGTY
+257 GSTALDALSGTY

-284 SLLIVMVAFLGF
+284 SLLIVLAAFLGF

-304 NNGSLVSTFTQEA
+304 NTPTITATTQQEV
-317 PASVQSSPSSLP
+317 PATVDSQANNDSSQSATVENPS
-329 DTNIDLSNQ
+329 DQ
-338 KFIEDNS
+338 KVIKDN
-345 AINFRTSKSLFAGL
+345 AVINLRASKSLFAGL
-359 SKDGLPTGFTVSDT
+359 SKDGLPTGFTVSDSV
-373 TGNVGSLFV
+373 GEVGSIGL
-382 SSQSTITNP
+382 STQSTITNP

-397 SYAQSLGESTLN
+397 SYLQAFGGNVVNLLMSQSV
-409 ALFSQTI
+409 
-416 TVDGAGTSYFA
+416 TVDGSGTSYVA
-427 SPSVTVAGSW
+427 SPSITVAGSW
-437 FPLTQTGSASAIT
+437 FPLTQTGSASVVT

-456 YLLTATIYIDSTVDS
+456 YLLTATLYIDSTIDS
-471 ALFVAATGGLDV
+471 PLFVPATGGLDV

>member
-1 VGRRFDPDRAHKIE
+1 
-15 MTGNK
+15 M
-20 AFPNPILSLRQI
+20 
-32 FSFNAPQHLLP
+32 
-43 FGVLLSRGVKTLA
+43 
-56 HRKREIKVSLRKK
+56 SLRKK

-162 SDATQERLSE
+162 SDSTQERLSE

-198 SRLSKTQRTALV
+198 SRLSETQRTALV
-210 MWEVEGRTTKEIATA
+210 MWEVEGRTTKEIATV

-250 WVVDEKT
+250 WIVDEKS
-257 GATALDSISGTY
+257 GATALDSLSGTY
-269 KKAAELAKKSSKVAL
+269 KKAAEIAKKSSKVAL

-304 NNGSLVSTFTQEA
+304 NTANVITSLTQEA
-317 PASVQSSPSSLP
+317 PASDNSDASITPSPSSTDENLA
-329 DTNIDLSNQ
+329 NQ
-338 KFIEDNS
+338 KLIEDNS
-345 AINFRTSKSLFAGL
+345 AINFRTSKFLFAGL
-359 SKDGLPTGFTVSDT
+359 SKDGLPTGFTVSDAA
-373 TGNVGSLFV
+373 GDVGSLSV
-382 SSQSTITNP
+382 LSQSTITNP

-397 SYAQSLGESTLN
+397 SYAQSQGESVLN
-409 ALFSQTI
+409 VLVSQTI

-437 FPLTQTGSASAIT
+437 FPLTQSGSAFTIT

-471 ALFVAATGGLDV
+471 ALFVPATGGLDV

-498 SKSSILAQAINIG
+498 SKSTILAQAINIG

>member
-1 VGRRFDPDRAHKIE
+1 
-15 MTGNK
+15 
-20 AFPNPILSLRQI
+20 
-32 FSFNAPQHLLP
+32 
-43 FGVLLSRGVKTLA
+43 LA

-77 AWSVSDLSALYTQ
+77 AWSVSDLSTLYTQ

-149 RATGSRPNLVAID
+149 RATGSRPNLVALD
-162 SDATQERLSE
+162 SDTSQERLSE

-198 SRLSKTQRTALV
+198 SRLSETQRTALV
-210 MWEVEGRTTKEIATA
+210 MWEVEGRTTKEIAQA

-257 GATALDSISGTY
+257 GSTALDALSGTY

-304 NNGSLVSTFTQEA
+304 NTPTITSTAKQEVPATVNSEASDDSSQSLSEE
-317 PASVQSSPSSLP
+317 
-329 DTNIDLSNQ
+329 ILSAQ
-338 KFIEDNS
+338 KIIQDNS
-345 AINFRTSKSLFAGL
+345 GINFRTSKSLFAGL
-359 SKDGLPTGFTVSDT
+359 SKDGLPIGFTVSDLA
-373 TGNVGSLFV
+373 GDVGAVGLSA
-382 SSQSTITNP
+382 QSTITNP

-397 SYAQSLGESTLN
+397 SYLQTYGDGVLNLLMSQSV
-409 ALFSQTI
+409 
-416 TVDGAGTSYFA
+416 TVDGSGTSYYA
-427 SPSVTVAGSW
+427 SPSITVASSW
-437 FPLTQTGSASAIT
+437 FPLTQTGSASSIT

-456 YLLTATIYIDSTVDS
+456 YLLTATLYIDSTIDS
-471 ALFVAATGGLDV
+471 PLFVPATGGLDV